1 MRFAFLVFLS
11 VVMLSACHQPGKLRA
26 PVKEK
31 GLYGYIDESG
41 DFIIQP
47 KFSEAWSYINGT
59 ALVCEK
65 NQWSLIDKNG
75 TYVLTNAFDSVVP
88 FSETCFIGSKNGLYG
103 FYAHGSGKELI
114 APAYEQVFGF
124 TEKLC
129 VVQQGFNLG
138 IVNQQGELVC
148 PPVLQDLKQPLGP
161 LSIVVQLDTTDQIAM
176 LMASLEDGAGGKRGL
191 INKNGQ
197 LVLKPNYD
205 EIFDDS
211 KHQWYYPFVQTKEHD
226 SEVESAP
233 VHIGKYG
240 ICDTTGKIIVAP
252 TFDEIPAWGDGL
264 FRIRI
269 GDKYGFADASGKIVI
284 EPQYDYVN
292 PFSEGKAI
300 ATVNKKALIIG
311 KKGEVLIDNLAGI
324 NGTYSFKNG
333 LARFQDFERHYG
345 FLNERGEKVIAAQ
358 FDVADDFENGRAIVQ
373 VQNKYGVIDVLGKF
387 IIEPKYDFIF
397 DLEDGF
403 FQIKNEDGTTGVID
417 QNGQQILQPIFQ
429 DVFHIQKKF
438 FNVEKDG
445 LNGCYDLTGKQIYPT
460 TASNGIYFTNGRTI
474 VEENRKFGL
483 VNDAG
488 KTLLPV
494 TYDSIGFFFKGF
506 ATIKQNRQY
515 GLIDTLG
522 KIVIAPRFDELR
534 PLVNGYAVFAE
545 KGKFGYVDQAGEIV
559 IEARFEEA
567 AVFVNPDRKT
577 LD

>member
-1 MRFAFLVFLS
+1 MRFTLLIFIAAFFFT
-11 VVMLSACHQPGKLRA
+11 ACHQPGKFRA
-26 PVKEK
+26 PAKEK

-41 DFIIQP
+41 DFIVAP
-47 KFSEAWSYINGT
+47 KFSEAWSYINGS

-75 TYVLTNAFDSVVP
+75 KYILTNAFDSVVP

-103 FYAHGSGKELI
+103 FYAHGTGKELL

-138 IVNQQGELVC
+138 IVNQKGELVC
-148 PPVLQDLKQPLGP
+148 PLVLQDLKQPLGP

-191 INKNGQ
+191 INKEGKI
-197 LVLKPNYD
+197 VLQPNYD

-211 KHQWYYPFVQTKEHD
+211 QHLWYYPFVKTED
-226 SEVESAP
+226 TDAEGESVP
-233 VHIGKYG
+233 MLIGKYG
-240 ICDTTGKIIVAP
+240 ICDTTGKLITAP
-252 TFDEIPAWGDGL
+252 TYDEMPVWGDGL
-264 FRIRI
+264 FRVRI
-269 GDKYGFADASGKIVI
+269 GDKYGFADALGKIVI
-284 EPQYDYVN
+284 EPQFDYVN

-300 ATVNKKALIIG
+300 ATNNKKAFIID
-311 KKGEVLIDNLAGI
+311 KKGTVLIDELVGI

-333 LARFQDFERHYG
+333 RARFQDFERRYG
-345 FLNERGEKVIAAQ
+345 FLNEKGEKIIAAQ
-358 FDVADDFENGRAIVQ
+358 FEVADDFENGRAIVQ
-373 VQNKYGVIDVLGKF
+373 VQNKYGVIDELGKF

-403 FQIKNEDGTTGVID
+403 YQIKNEDGTTGVLD
-417 QNGQQILQPIFQ
+417 QKGQQILQPIFQ
-429 DVFHIQKKF
+429 EVFHIQKKF

-460 TASNGIYFTNGRTI
+460 TASNGVYFTNGRAV

-483 VNDAG
+483 INDAG

-506 ATIKQNRQY
+506 ATIKQNRSF
-515 GLIDTLG
+515 GLI
-522 KIVIAPRFDELR
+522 
-534 PLVNGYAVFAE
+534 
-545 KGKFGYVDQAGEIV
+545 
-559 IEARFEEA
+559 
-567 AVFVNPDRKT
+567 
-577 LD
+577 